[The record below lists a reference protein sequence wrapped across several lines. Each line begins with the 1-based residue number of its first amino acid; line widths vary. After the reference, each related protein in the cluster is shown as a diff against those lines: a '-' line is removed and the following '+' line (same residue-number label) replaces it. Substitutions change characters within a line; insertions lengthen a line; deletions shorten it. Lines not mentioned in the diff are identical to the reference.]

1 MNTPSSRRLPIATA
15 AALPLRRRRDSLS
28 AVVAAPPI
36 SCRGSSLSAVAASL
50 SQPSRLLPP
59 SAVAPAP
66 PLRRRAG
73 SLSSRRAGSLS
84 AVAAA
89 PAFDNCHCMS
99 TQHKPHVGSD
109 LLATNILVTH
119 IVTQFT
125 FKDLFLYYNLMTK
138 TIDMLIEAFMA
149 DIFPTTPAIADC
161 FGWENVNNDEHLS
174 IILGLY
180 QGMIKRNRGQEKGT
194 LLTRKI
200 S

>member
-1 MNTPSSRRLPIATA
+1 M
-15 AALPLRRRRDSLS
+15 
-28 AVVAAPPI
+28 
-36 SCRGSSLSAVAASL
+36 
-50 SQPSRLLPP
+50 
-59 SAVAPAP
+59 
-66 PLRRRAG
+66 
-73 SLSSRRAGSLS
+73 
-84 AVAAA
+84 
-89 PAFDNCHCMS
+89 
-99 TQHKPHVGSD
+99 
-109 LLATNILVTH
+109 ATNILVTH

-138 TIDMLIEAFMA
+138 TIDMLIEACMA